1 MEKNIEKNKDILLR
15 QAEELYEL
23 TKSTCEMCGGTFT
36 QNLDGA
42 EAHFVVNGKRFVM
55 KIERR

>member
-1 MEKNIEKNKDILLR
+1 MEKNKDILLR

-23 TKSTCEMCGGTFT
+23 TKTTCEMCGGTFV

-42 EAHFVVNGKRFVM
+42 QAYFVVDGRRFVM